1 VQNLVEEM
9 LAVLAAAAAAVQN
22 LWEQMLL
29 PGSRLTMHVDVVSNW
44 ERAELAWALPPSVA
58 T

>member
-1 VQNLVEEM
+1 VQNLVEAM
-9 LAVLAAAAAAVQN
+9 LAVLAAAAAVQN
-22 LWEQMLL
+22 LWEQMLF